1 MNHQHGAE
9 KGLYFTVILNGLI
22 SVVEFAAGVMTNSLA
37 LISDSAHN
45 ISDFF
50 AVLIAL
56 IARIAGRKPPTLRH
70 TYGFRRL
77 EVIAALVNALTLVA
91 LMAILLKE
99 SVARLISPVEPP
111 GQAVIVIVAFFALL
125 ANSFSVM
132 LLRKHGKEDLNTKSA
147 FLHMLQDALA
157 SLVVMISALF
167 YKTSFG
173 RFVDPVATILI
184 SLFVLRSAIS
194 ILWETFMTLLEGV
207 PADIDIKDL
216 VEGVE
221 KEFGDVS
228 IHHIHIWQNGPGD
241 RLLTAHLHFREKAGI
256 AEIESRIAGVR
267 DHLEKRWDISHI
279 TLEPES
285 EGCGENGILPGGKGS
300 SVGRAHRSP

>member
-56 IARIAGRKPPTLRH
+56 IARIAGGKPPTLRH

-99 SVARLISPVEPP
+99 SVARLISPVDL
-111 GQAVIVIVAFFALL
+111 QA
-125 ANSFSVM
+125 
-132 LLRKHGKEDLNTKSA
+132 R
-147 FLHMLQDALA
+147 
-157 SLVVMISALF
+157 
-167 YKTSFG
+167 
-173 RFVDPVATILI
+173 
-184 SLFVLRSAIS
+184 RSS
-194 ILWETFMTLLEGV
+194 SSSPSSPCSPTL
-207 PADIDIKDL
+207 
-216 VEGVE
+216 
-221 KEFGDVS
+221 
-228 IHHIHIWQNGPGD
+228 
-241 RLLTAHLHFREKAGI
+241 
-256 AEIESRIAGVR
+256 SR
-267 DHLEKRWDISHI
+267 
-279 TLEPES
+279 
-285 EGCGENGILPGGKGS
+285 
-300 SVGRAHRSP
+300 